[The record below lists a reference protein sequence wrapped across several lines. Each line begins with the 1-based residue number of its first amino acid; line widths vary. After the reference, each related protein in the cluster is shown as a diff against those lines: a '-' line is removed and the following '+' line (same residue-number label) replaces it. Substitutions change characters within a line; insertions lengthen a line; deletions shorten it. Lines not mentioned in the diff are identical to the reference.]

1 MPDDQNTSQ
10 NPTPE
15 ENSIP
20 VSPQEPTADAPILP
34 IDSEPAEALLEVPED
49 PGDGFSAKSD
59 NIPPSNSTLTEPSN
73 EPKPEE
79 KSAQNEPSIELQPE
93 AGQSTAEVSNP
104 VKVIEPSATT
114 PADEV
119 KADKPT
125 AQIST
130 NEPLKSKPEEKPSSP
145 APAMADK
152 SASSEPKPRNS
163 TPTEAT
169 SPVASSSN
177 HMRELQVKEQL
188 AIKNKK
194 QKKLDLLMTLFLKKP
209 ASPAGRSK
217 NGSTNST
224 DSLQASS
231 PQVTNDEV
239 EKFLHVS
246 DATATRYLSQLEK
259 EGKIKQN
266 GKTGKWVSYSRI

>member
-130 NEPLKSKPEEKPSSP
+130 NEPLKSKPEENLPP
-145 APAMADK
+145 LLLLW
-152 SASSEPKPRNS
+152 R
-163 TPTEAT
+163 T
-169 SPVASSSN
+169 SRLHPNQN
-177 HMRELQVKEQL
+177 HEIQHQRRQRLRL
-188 AIKNKK
+188 H
-194 QKKLDLLMTLFLKKP
+194 LLLITCENFK
-209 ASPAGRSK
+209 
-217 NGSTNST
+217 
-224 DSLQASS
+224 
-231 PQVTNDEV
+231 
-239 EKFLHVS
+239 
-246 DATATRYLSQLEK
+246 
-259 EGKIKQN
+259 
-266 GKTGKWVSYSRI
+266 